1 MKLQFELMDVSHLAL
16 AARSS
21 IILFGGHET
30 QEHGILCVE
39 WGEVVEEFHLT
50 FKVFVDLRLRFSAV
64 MAKYL
69 EESHRWAIVRD
80 IVRLSGLA
88 VAFLC
93 SRRCVLLGLFDLLS
107 IFLS

>member
-1 MKLQFELMDVSHLAL
+1 MSISLVGG
-16 AARSS
+16 S
-21 IILFGGHET
+21 IILFGGHEA
-30 QEHGILCVE
+30 QKHGILRVE
-39 WGEVVEEFHLT
+39 RGEVVEEFLLT
-50 FKVFVDLRLRFSAV
+50 FSVFVNLRLRFSAV
-64 MAKYL
+64 LAKYL
-69 EESHRWAIVRD
+69 EESHAWAIVRN